1 MADIIQTLAGKA
13 GLFRDCSRLT
23 ASGWQQEQSA
33 RQSLERWCAYCG
45 QSSCYGFGE
54 TLTTVGVLT
63 SAEPAC
69 VAQAEAWLAG
79 SIAPVRK
86 PDAAEIARRD
96 CPAPPAKPL
105 TPASHKAPDLFGE
118 AA

>member
-1 MADIIQTLAGKA
+1 MSDLEQTLAGKA
-13 GLFRDCSRLT
+13 GLFFQVDRLT
-23 ASGWQQEQSA
+23 DSGWQQEQSA

-54 TLTTVGVLT
+54 TLTTAGILSCADPSCIA
-63 SAEPAC
+63 SAE
-69 VAQAEAWLAG
+69 
-79 SIAPVRK
+79 
-86 PDAAEIARRD
+86 AEIARRD

>member
-1 MADIIQTLAGKA
+1 MSDLEQTLAGKA
-13 GLFRDCSRLT
+13 GLFFQVDRLT
-23 ASGWQQEQSA
+23 DSGWQQEQSA

-54 TLTTVGVLT
+54 TLTTAGILSCADPSCIA
-63 SAEPAC
+63 SAE
-69 VAQAEAWLAG
+69 
-79 SIAPVRK
+79 
-86 PDAAEIARRD
+86 AEIARRD

-105 TPASHKAPDLFGE
+105 TPASHKAVDLFGE

>member
-1 MADIIQTLAGKA
+1 MDITQTVAGPA
-13 GLFRDCSRLT
+13 GLFFDCSRLT
-23 ASGWQQEQSA
+23 DSGWQQEQSA

-54 TLTTVGVLT
+54 TLTTAGVLSCADPSCIA
-63 SAEPAC
+63 SAE
-69 VAQAEAWLAG
+69 
-79 SIAPVRK
+79 
-86 PDAAEIARRD
+86 DEIARRD

-105 TPASHKAPDLFGE
+105 SPASHKAPDLFGE